1 MEQEKK
7 CGISPPIEMA
17 ERQPLP
23 DKIYFS
29 IGEIARHFAVSTSLI
44 RYWEDEF
51 PHITPRKN
59 GKGDRRYNKAD
70 IEKIARIY
78 ELIKE
83 RGFTIKG
90 AQAFLAENKEKTG
103 KSVPAPQTIRD
114 RLLRIRAFLLLLK
127 QDLEKL

>member
-1 MEQEKK
+1 
-7 CGISPPIEMA
+7 MA

-23 DKIYFS
+23 DKIYYS
-29 IGEIARHFAVSTSLI
+29 IGEIARHFGVSTSLI

-70 IEKIARIY
+70 IEKVSQIF

-90 AQAFLAENKEKTG
+90 AQTYLTEQKEKA
-103 KSVPAPQTIRD
+103 SRPSAQNPATVKE
-114 RLLRIRAFLLLLK
+114 RLLKLRAFLIQMKEELGNL
-127 QDLEKL
+127 

>member
-1 MEQEKK
+1 
-7 CGISPPIEMA
+7 MA
-17 ERQPLP
+17 DRQPLP
-23 DKIYFS
+23 EKIYFS
-29 IGEIARHFAVSTSLI
+29 IGEIARYFGVSTSLI

-83 RGFTIKG
+83 KGFTIKG
-90 AQAFLAENKEKTG
+90 AQAFLAESKEKNLRQP
-103 KSVPAPQTIRD
+103 PAPQTIKD
-114 RLLRIRAFLLLLK
+114 RLLRIRTFLLDLK
-127 QDLEKL
+127 KDLESI